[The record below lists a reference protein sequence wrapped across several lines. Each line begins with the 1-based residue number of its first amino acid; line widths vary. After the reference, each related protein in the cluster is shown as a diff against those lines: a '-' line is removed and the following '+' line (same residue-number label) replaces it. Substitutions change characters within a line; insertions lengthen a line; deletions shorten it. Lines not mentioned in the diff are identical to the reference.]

1 MRPFQLV
8 LLYTALVHGQDDGLL
23 PLKPMDS
30 DGQGAGRALQ
40 WDPWAAGPRLRGS
53 IGAPSEFDAN
63 MSTEGMEL
71 TTGSLSVDSSFR
83 VEIARGGS
91 DVVPLI
97 NDIQSLVRCPSR
109 EPAPPLPGKKG
120 ACMVL
125 DPNTSSP
132 KTWTINLPKVQSLS
146 PYWNY
151 SWSLKRIQGQPSDM
165 EFAPMAWGAW
175 NLNKF
180 ASKLEREVDTAAQRL
195 LGFNE
200 PDMPNQANMTVSKA
214 LEAWPFLEAYNLPLV
229 SPSAAY
235 PLGPWLQEFMDKA
248 DEQCLRVDWI
258 GVHWY
263 GNPNVSQFQ
272 KHLEEVYERYGRR
285 PLLLTE
291 FAVADWQAEDQNRFS
306 PATVLSFMQ
315 EVLPWLEA
323 TEWIAGYAWFP
334 FEIDFVKGSS
344 SALFR
349 KDGSLTKLG
358 EYYQSVSTD
367 RPSGNGSISS

>member
-1 MRPFQLV
+1 M
-8 LLYTALVHGQDDGLL
+8 
-23 PLKPMDS
+23 
-30 DGQGAGRALQ
+30 
-40 WDPWAAGPRLRGS
+40 
-53 IGAPSEFDAN
+53 
-63 MSTEGMEL
+63 
-71 TTGSLSVDSSFR
+71 
-83 VEIARGGS
+83 
-91 DVVPLI
+91 
-97 NDIQSLVRCPSR
+97 
-109 EPAPPLPGKKG
+109 
-120 ACMVL
+120 
-125 DPNTSSP
+125 
-132 KTWTINLPKVQSLS
+132 
-146 PYWNY
+146 
-151 SWSLKRIQGQPSDM
+151 
-165 EFAPMAWGAW
+165 
-175 NLNKF
+175 
-180 ASKLEREVDTAAQRL
+180 
-195 LGFNE
+195 
-200 PDMPNQANMTVSKA
+200 
-214 LEAWPFLEAYNLPLV
+214 
-229 SPSAAY
+229 
-235 PLGPWLQEFMDKA
+235 
-248 DEQCLRVDWI
+248 RVDWI